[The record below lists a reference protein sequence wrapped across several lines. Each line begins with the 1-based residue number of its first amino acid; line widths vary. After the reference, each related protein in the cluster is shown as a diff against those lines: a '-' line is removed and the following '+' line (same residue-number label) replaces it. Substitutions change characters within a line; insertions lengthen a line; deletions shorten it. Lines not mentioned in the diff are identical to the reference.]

1 MKSSF
6 LVGLIGAGVGP
17 SLSPAL
23 HMREGF
29 EHGLSYAYKTLDITE
44 LGVPAEGVGDL
55 MREARRLGFD
65 ALNITHPCKELVIE
79 HLDRLDETAARLGAV
94 NTVVFTDEGAVG
106 YNTDTTGF
114 GHALRT
120 GMPDAPLGTVVQ
132 LGAGGAGSAVAHAL
146 VGQGVERL
154 VIADMDLDRAQ
165 ARVEEIRR
173 HHPDSAVEA
182 SHVDK
187 LAALVP
193 DADGLVNC
201 TPMGMA
207 DHPGTPLDT
216 SLLRP
221 EARAGG
227 ERSDR
232 RPLWVADIVYRPLD
246 TALLQ
251 AAREVGC
258 PTLHGGKMAVYQA
271 VDAFR
276 LITGIDPDAERM
288 LAHLRELAA
297 AG

>member
-23 HMREGF
+23 HMREAR
-29 EHGLSYAYKTLDITE
+29 EHGLSYVYKTLDITA
-44 LGVPAEGVGDL
+44 LGLQPEDVGDL
-55 MREARRLGFD
+55 MNDARRLGFD
-65 ALNITHPCKELVIE
+65 ALNITHPCKALVIE

-94 NTVVFTDEGAVG
+94 NTVVFTDAGAVG

-146 VGQGVERL
+146 VSQGVDRL

-165 ARVEEIRR
+165 ARVDEIRR
-173 HHPDSAVEA
+173 HHPERSVEA
-182 SHVDK
+182 AHVDK
-187 LAALVP
+187 LVALIP
-193 DADGLVNC
+193 EADGLVNC
-201 TPMGMA
+201 TPVGMA

-221 EARAGG
+221 
-227 ERSDR
+227 D
-232 RPLWVADIVYRPLD
+232 LWVADIVYRPLD

-258 PTLHGGKMAVYQA
+258 RTLHGGHMAVYQA

>member
-29 EHGLSYAYKTLDITE
+29 EHGLSYVYKTLDITE

-79 HLDRLDETAARLGAV
+79 HLDRLDETAAQLGAV

-120 GMPDAPLGTVVQ
+120 GMPGAPLGTVVQ

-146 VGQGVERL
+146 VAQGACRL
-154 VIADMDLDRAQ
+154 FIADMDLDRAQ

-173 HHPDSAVEA
+173 HHPESTVEA

-187 LAALVP
+187 LAALLP
-193 DADGLVNC
+193 EADGLVNC
-201 TPMGMA
+201 TPVGMA

-216 SLLRP
+216 TLLRP

-258 PTLHGGKMAVYQA
+258 RTLHGGHMAVYQA

>member
-1 MKSSF
+1 
-6 LVGLIGAGVGP
+6 
-17 SLSPAL
+17 
-23 HMREGF
+23 MREGF
-29 EHGLSYAYKTLDITE
+29 EHGLSYVYKTLDITE
-44 LGVPAEGVGDL
+44 LGIPAEGVGDL

-94 NTVVFTDEGAVG
+94 NTVVFTDKGAVG

-120 GMPDAPLGTVVQ
+120 GMPGAPLGNVVQ

-146 VGQGVERL
+146 VSQGVDNL

-165 ARVEEIRR
+165 ARVEELRR
-173 HHPDSAVEA
+173 HHPESTVEA

-187 LAALVP
+187 LPALLP

-201 TPMGMA
+201 TPVGMA
-207 DHPGTPLDT
+207 DHPGTPLET

-251 AAREVGC
+251 AAREAGC
-258 PTLHGGKMAVYQA
+258 RTLHGGHMAVYQA